1 MGANE
6 SFEQFS
12 EKFYKKFGYL
22 PCGKSDPLRPDA
34 ERILVDLGETYS
46 ALLKMENCFMNTR
59 NNNKWSIAINGGA
72 GELVGIVEE
81 NCNWF
86 IAEEMLY
93 DNAQMVVDLH
103 NSQADESTN
112 STPNKQMVQCHYHKS
127 KGWSCS
133 LELTDFCKQSPCD
146 LTLAQNH

>member
-46 ALLKMENCFMNTR
+46 ALLKAESENSID
-59 NNNKWSIAINGGA
+59 NKQSESLLCPRCGSGNLAN
-72 GELVGIVEE
+72 ELVGIGHR
-81 NCNWF
+81 C
-86 IAEEMLY
+86 
-93 DNAQMVVDLH
+93 
-103 NSQADESTN
+103 QA
-112 STPNKQMVQCHYHKS
+112 C
-127 KGWSCS
+127 
-133 LELTDFCKQSPCD
+133 DFCWD
-146 LTLAQNH
+146 E